1 MASLR
6 SQEHP
11 TVQRTATANLGSQ
24 KVLVV
29 IDGSE
34 RTGRVIEYAV
44 SLTQG
49 GRGFEVVLLGVVPEP
64 PDGRLRGYGSFK
76 RDAIHARLKDD
87 AIGQRAVVAAARRFD
102 QAGVSH
108 KDRIEVGDPAETIL
122 RVAEEEDCDV
132 VLLGDAPA
140 GAFRRW
146 LPKVIGLSV
155 ATVASQVAQLAAV
168 PVVVIK

>member
-11 TVQRTATANLGSQ
+11 TVERTATANLGSP

-49 GRGFEVVLLGVVPEP
+49 DRGVEVVVLGVVPEP

-76 RDAIHARLKDD
+76 RDEIHARLKD
-87 AIGQRAVVAAARRFD
+87 AIGQRAVVAAAHRFD

-122 RVAEEEDCDV
+122 RVAAEEGCNV

>member
-1 MASLR
+1 MAS
-6 SQEHP
+6 
-11 TVQRTATANLGSQ
+11 VQPQARQSVQPIATAKPGSS

-34 RTGRVIEYAV
+34 RTGRIIEYA
-44 SLTQG
+44 LRLARD
-49 GRGFEVVLLGVVPEP
+49 GRGLEVVLLAAVPEP

-76 RDAIHARLKDD
+76 RDEIHARLKD
-87 AIGQRAVVAAARRFD
+87 AVGQRAVAAAARRFD

-122 RVAEEEDCDV
+122 RVAGEEGCDI
-132 VLLGDAPA
+132 VLLGDEPA
-140 GAFRRW
+140 GTFKRW

-155 ATVASQVAQLAAV
+155 ATVASQVAQLAV
-168 PVVVIK
+168 MPVVVVK

>member
-1 MASLR
+1 MASLQ
-6 SQEHP
+6 SQERP
-11 TVQRTATANLGSQ
+11 TVRRPATAKLHSS

-34 RTGRVIEYAV
+34 RTGRVIGYAL
-44 SLTQG
+44 SLAQD
-49 GRGFEVVLLGVVPEP
+49 RPVDVEVVLLGIVPKP

-76 RDAIHARLKDD
+76 RDEIHAHLKD
-87 AIGQRAVVAAARRFD
+87 AHGQRAVSAAARRFN

-122 RVAEEEDCDV
+122 RVASEEGCDV
-132 VLLGDAPA
+132 VLIGAAPA

-146 LPKVIGLSV
+146 LLKVIGLSA
-155 ATVASQVAQLAAV
+155 ATVASQVAQLAVV
-168 PVVVIK
+168 PVVVVK

>member
-1 MASLR
+1 MATLQP
-6 SQEHP
+6 QERP
-11 TVQRTATANLGSQ
+11 TAQRIATTRLGCP

-34 RTGRVIEYAV
+34 RTGRVIEYGLGLA
-44 SLTQG
+44 QD
-49 GRGFEVVLLGVVPEP
+49 GRGVEAVLLGVVAEP

-76 RDAIHARLKDD
+76 RAEIRARLKDVL
-87 AIGQRAVVAAARRFD
+87 GQRAVVAAARRFD

-122 RVAEEEDCDV
+122 RVAGEEGCDV
-132 VLLGDAPA
+132 VLVGDAPA

-146 LPKVIGLSV
+146 LPKVTGLSV
-155 ATVASQVAQLAAV
+155 ATVAIQVAQLAAV
-168 PVVVIK
+168 PVVVVK

>member
-11 TVQRTATANLGSQ
+11 TVQRTATANLGSPT
-24 KVLVV
+24 VLVV

-44 SLTQG
+44 SLAQG
-49 GRGFEVVLLGVVPEP
+49 GRGLEVVVLGVVPEP

-76 RDAIHARLKDD
+76 RDEIHARLKD
-87 AIGQRAVVAAARRFD
+87 AIGQRAVAAAARRFD

-108 KDRIEVGDPAETIL
+108 RERIEVGDPAETIL
-122 RVAEEEDCDV
+122 RVAGEEGCDV
-132 VLLGDAPA
+132 VLLGDSPA

-146 LPKVIGLSV
+146 LPKVIGLTV

-168 PVVVIK
+168 PVVVVK